1 MSHLELAKTLLT
13 RFKVFNKASK
23 TVLERCQMSKS
34 TRSKRPVIN
43 AVRRSWENLL
53 KRKQEFL
60 FIYLFLFLFCFSLVC
75 EYKMKKWV
83 AVFFRF
89 CEIRLTVVY
98 VVCMCLYVVL
108 LDPFLKRRGQDGER
122 RFSSPSSFLSF
133 LLFSFFSFRFPRKQS
148 MAVSTDIS
156 YVGNFFYF
164 YFFREGVYFINI
176 R

>member
-108 LDPFLKRRGQDGER
+108 LDPFLKRRATGWR
-122 RFSSPSSFLSF
+122 TMVLIAI
-133 LLFSFFSFRFPRKQS
+133 LFSFFSS
-148 MAVSTDIS
+148 L
-156 YVGNFFYF
+156 FFF
-164 YFFREGVYFINI
+164 LLSFSPKAKHGG
-176 R
+176 